1 MIVTLT
7 FSILNDLGA
16 TGLHDSDAR
25 IGSTEI
31 NTNDS
36 VAGKIKVRLISLNER
51 VKIYSL
57 LLSLFRAIIE
67 YLRGEGAVVVLHKGA
82 LKMVSLALLEEF
94 GQHVL
99 CVRDVIEFLIIECLR
114 ACTASN

>member
-1 MIVTLT
+1 M
-7 FSILNDLGA
+7 
-16 TGLHDSDAR
+16 
-25 IGSTEI
+25 
-31 NTNDS
+31 
-36 VAGKIKVRLISLNER
+36 
-51 VKIYSL
+51 
-57 LLSLFRAIIE
+57 
-67 YLRGEGAVVVLHKGA
+67 LHKGA